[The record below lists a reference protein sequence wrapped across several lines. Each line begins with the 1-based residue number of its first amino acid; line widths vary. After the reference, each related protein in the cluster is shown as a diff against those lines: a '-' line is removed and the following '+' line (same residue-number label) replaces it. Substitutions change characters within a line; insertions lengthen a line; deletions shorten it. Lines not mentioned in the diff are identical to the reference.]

1 MKRKYLAA
9 LLALTL
15 LSGLVMPVAAEE
27 VQDAP
32 SDVET
37 IRIASAEEFLTFAKN
52 CVLDSWSQNKQV
64 LLTADISLEE
74 TDFAPIPTFG
84 GSFDGGG
91 HTISGLS
98 LTQNLSPAGLFGILQ
113 PTAVVKNLTVQGIVT
128 PGGDG
133 LSVGGVAGEN
143 YGTVENGTF
152 IGTVVG
158 KTNTGGIAG
167 MNYGTLRACR
177 AEGNVT
183 GDNRTGG
190 IVGYNCGSLVSCRSS
205 ASVNTESVDPT
216 INPKDIRLDFSMD
229 FSKTANLDDSDAA
242 SDTGGI
248 AGYSSGTITSC
259 VNSGSVGYPH
269 IGYNLGGIVGRSC
282 GFVEGCRNEGF
293 ITGRKD
299 VGGVVGQ
306 IEPHIQTILSPDYL
320 ETLSKQFEN
329 LGGLVSQAG
338 SNGADM
344 GGDVQS
350 CIQTLTGYQS
360 SARSALE
367 SLVSG
372 AASGEVNE
380 EAL

>member
-15 LSGLVMPVAAEE
+15 LFGLSLPASAEE
-27 VQDAP
+27 LLDTP
-32 SDVET
+32 ET
-37 IRIASAEEFLTFAKN
+37 IHITSAEEFLTFAEN

-74 TDFAPIPTFG
+74 TDFASIPTFG

-98 LTQNLSPAGLFGILQ
+98 LTQSLSPAGLFGILQ
-113 PTAVVKNLTVQGIVT
+113 PTAVVKNLTVQGIVA

-177 AEGNVT
+177 AEGSVT

-190 IVGYNCGSLVSCRSS
+190 ITGYNCGSLTSCRSS

-229 FSKTANLDDSDAA
+229 FSKTANLDASDAA

-320 ETLSKQFEN
+320 ETLSKQFYIRYHIFR
-329 LGGLVSQAG
+329 VKFF
-338 SNGADM
+338 
-344 GGDVQS
+344 
-350 CIQTLTGYQS
+350 
-360 SARSALE
+360 
-367 SLVSG
+367 
-372 AASGEVNE
+372 
-380 EAL
+380 

>member
-1 MKRKYLAA
+1 M
-9 LLALTL
+9 
-15 LSGLVMPVAAEE
+15 
-27 VQDAP
+27 QDAP

-113 PTAVVKNLTVQGIVT
+113 PTAVVKNLTVQGIVN

-282 GFVEGCRNEGF
+282 GLD
-293 ITGRKD
+293 RKS
-299 VGGVVGQ
+299 VV
-306 IEPHIQTILSPDYL
+306 
-320 ETLSKQFEN
+320 
-329 LGGLVSQAG
+329 
-338 SNGADM
+338 
-344 GGDVQS
+344 
-350 CIQTLTGYQS
+350 
-360 SARSALE
+360 
-367 SLVSG
+367 
-372 AASGEVNE
+372 
-380 EAL
+380 